1 MTRRTRTALV
11 GSLLVG
17 ALILMGAGFPAQTV
31 PASQWATG
39 VCTTVNTWVTTTQT
53 GADDLNVKLSG
64 KTVSLRDI
72 REALTGYLGDTA
84 HATTLALDGLASAG
98 TPKTPKGKQAAAGL
112 TASFK
117 KIRASLRKLRNQAES
132 MSIQRKAKALKQ
144 VKTLNRQVT
153 AEFDSFNAALRKL
166 RKLDPNHQLKQ
177 AFAAD
182 PACQQL
188 SS

>member
-11 GSLLVG
+11 GSVLAG
-17 ALILMGAGFPAQTV
+17 ALMLMGAGFPTQKV
-31 PASQWATG
+31 PASRWATG
-39 VCTTVNTWVTTTQT
+39 VCTTVNTWVTTTQA
-53 GADDLNVKLSG
+53 GANELDVTLSGSNVK
-64 KTVSLRDI
+64 LRDI

-112 TASFK
+112 STSFK
-117 KIRASLRKLRNQAES
+117 KIRASLRKLQHQAEGI
-132 MSIQRKAKALKQ
+132 SIKRKAKALKQ
-144 VKTLNRQVT
+144 VKALNKQVT
-153 AEFDSFNAALRKL
+153 AEFNSFNAALSKL
-166 RKLDPNHQLKQ
+166 RKLDPNHKLKQ